1 MWSFRLA
8 FDVGRLL
15 SLFIFFF
22 PQYDHFPTDSW
33 QLFNYCTVARFCG
46 SVVYPGRQDLHRQ
59 RYQHQ
64 RRERKKEPTNYSLI
78 IKNACAHRI
87 NPNASIALP
96 SAPLMLLIA
105 YQCSISIANWIGI
118 GLEKQQEME
127 QQQEQEQNR
136 IQILMIPTA
145 VHQGVIDIAGGG
157 YIIWA
162 TPAARRL
169 IVVATNAN

>member
-1 MWSFRLA
+1 MKFSVGIRRWPFALSFY
-8 FDVGRLL
+8 
-15 SLFIFFF
+15 FFF

-87 NPNASIALP
+87 NPNASNCPALRSLDAVNCISMQHQHCELNRNWLGEAAGDGAGAGTGSRYWWYWLQFIRVSLTSP
-96 SAPLMLLIA
+96 AVVILYGQRQLL
-105 YQCSISIANWIGI
+105 
-118 GLEKQQEME
+118 
-127 QQQEQEQNR
+127 
-136 IQILMIPTA
+136 A
-145 VHQGVIDIAGGG
+145 V
-157 YIIWA
+157 W
-162 TPAARRL
+162 
-169 IVVATNAN
+169 